1 MTKEEKQE
9 EIRIRILAIRSWNH
23 GESVPMK
30 DRDAVLQYI
39 NLHPEIFK
47 VAGPQ

>member
-23 GESVPMK
+23 GESVPVE
-30 DRDAVLQYI
+30 DRAAVWHYI
-39 NLHPEIFK
+39 NSHPEIFRG
-47 VAGPQ
+47 ACPQ